1 MIRTRPFTS
10 AAAKLTIDRLSSDQM
25 PSAVP
30 AHQLAGA
37 LDGVPDMEQLP
48 DQRLDPAQC
57 PPLVIGEPVRQRAF
71 AQLILQP
78 GPLLRAQP
86 LPRHRALR
94 PQRLSPAIPP
104 GPVPAPHR
112 ALGDPQVV
120 RDLADLVAAGEPSG
134 RLHPQP
140 LPALLLSRRVP
151 A

>member
-1 MIRTRPFTS
+1 
-10 AAAKLTIDRLSSDQM
+10 
-25 PSAVP
+25 
-30 AHQLAGA
+30 
-37 LDGVPDMEQLP
+37 
-48 DQRLDPAQC
+48 
-57 PPLVIGEPVRQRAF
+57 RAF
-71 AQLILQP
+71 AQLSLQP

-140 LPALLLSRRVP
+140 LPALLLSGRVP
-151 A
+151 APLRIPHALVIRPQLADVTTRALRVQSG